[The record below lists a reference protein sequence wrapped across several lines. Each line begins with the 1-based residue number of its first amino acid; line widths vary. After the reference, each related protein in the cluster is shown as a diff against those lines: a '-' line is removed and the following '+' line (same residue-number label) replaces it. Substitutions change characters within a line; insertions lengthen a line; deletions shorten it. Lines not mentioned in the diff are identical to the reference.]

1 MADADVIIKAD
12 LKEEDL
18 TRKIDKLVQ
27 DVDNKFKD
35 MANKVD
41 ASIKKVANSLGNF
54 KTIAQ
59 TNVREI
65 KDAFQQL
72 GTTFD
77 QFARAME
84 RAAAA
89 ASGAGRGRGGVGG
102 SGGTGVAAPNFDN
115 AETLGELKQLIR
127 EQQKYI
133 DTLKLGTDELKSQ
146 LEVLRKQ
153 QEVVKKASST
163 RLENRNR
170 AINNQLGDI
179 NSILPKDVSQ
189 AESKLQRLKTLLGN
203 MERAYTRLGM
213 RKFDFLPESTWN
225 RIQASITRTER
236 QLKRLQDQAAKP
248 IMPKDMT
255 GVMGMSE
262 KTLDQI
268 ALKMKAITQLRAQTP
283 IGSADI
289 SRLNAEYARLSKLQT
304 EIIGKNATLV
314 ESNNALGR
322 AFNYIKNRLAF
333 MLTVGAFTGFVRQL
347 YEIRGQYELLERSLG
362 VLLNSFSKGS
372 QIFNELNEMA
382 IKSPFTLIELG
393 TAAKQL
399 TAYNFKANEVV
410 DTTRRLAD
418 ISSALGV
425 PMERLVYNLGQIRAQ
440 TVLTARDARDF
451 ANAGLA
457 IVPELAKHYTE
468 LEGKVVSTA
477 DVFDRMKK
485 KAVSYNDVMSV
496 LYKVTDEGGK
506 FFDFQAKQAGTLKV
520 QLANLNLAW
529 NNMLNDMG
537 KANQSLLSWPVQGLR
552 DMFLHW
558 KDISTAIEIALKGL
572 AAYKIA
578 QFAITKLIGTTNTAM
593 VFSAQAEAR
602 ANVTRLRRI
611 ALTRQLTNEE
621 QIELARNKLL
631 MSSKKAMTQ
640 ADYENVLAKVKLSKA
655 QATQLV
661 TTQKTNMA
669 LKEALVSTGTLTRE
683 ELNNAAVT
691 NAWSLAWNR
700 LTITIANVART
711 IKSMFFNIPTLIMSA
726 LAIGLEIK
734 ATFNEASDAIEEF
747 NKDLA
752 TSAKESNE
760 SLSKFLNDYQKTND
774 SLYKWQG
781 EGTDRT
787 QIGKQDI
794 ATDEA
799 KKAWEAIKEEIIK
812 SSSAGREF
820 VSQLEL
826 IADVNE
832 RVRQGFKYIQEIQKV
847 HGALQDVDKEAIKVQ
862 QDFSKWWNLWLA
874 NDSMVEN
881 IKDYVKSVKELEEN
895 WGGVIKALDDYN
907 SKTNF
912 KGGGYVENYIH
923 DITQLRQN
931 LSETAADMVRIFT
944 EKGFSPEQEREAFNK
959 VADEIVQKSNL
970 STEESLRFR
979 MTLEEQYSAE
989 RLKLYKNEL
998 GENYRAAYGNWIETF
1013 ETGQSLES
1021 QFLSWLG
1028 RNYRSEVQQ
1037 MFGNMTEEEIKQI
1050 NWSEPKWAE
1059 WANKNAN
1066 EFAKQFGLSFNELQS
1081 LVIMAN
1087 RWSVRIPVFFDFQN
1101 TEKTLLQTLTDADAK
1116 ADAAQTAIDRL
1127 NRRIKDGITDI
1138 DERAK
1143 ADKELADAEK
1153 ALAEAEAEGGHS
1165 KKKDQADKKAQNA
1178 ANKAAKARARGQKK
1192 SEDAVAS
1199 ALRSEISVIKEM
1211 QSAYDKLRKSGVS
1224 STESLEIA
1232 SSGYNKTLKSI
1243 NATLSKYGIS
1253 PFKAENFVGSSDPHK
1268 LLTALQNQLD
1278 TLIKSGKVKTA
1289 SLKDLEMEI
1298 QKITVDAKEY
1308 DMKKITDGLNNE
1320 LGKIKE
1326 EYELAV
1332 ELDANP
1338 ELGGIFAD
1346 MMGISKEEIENL
1358 PKDYAQVMRKLQR
1371 IIDENIGSGAF
1382 NLSENLNKA
1391 SFDQW
1396 VKERGNELDDGFAK
1410 ALDDIREYAN
1420 KVRLDETK
1428 KITQDW
1434 DKLLEKY
1441 AEYEHKRVQIVKE
1454 TERELETARKHGAS
1468 SDIID
1473 AIINKG
1479 KQGLAKLNFEEFQ
1492 KSSIWIT
1499 ATGDL
1504 SKLSN
1509 QALQILIDSL
1519 VEFKRVNKDLDPKQ
1533 IQKINKALRQ
1543 MRKEQAKDNPFKAL
1557 SIAMLEADERAEEIQ
1572 MEMDELKAKIDKM
1585 QAEEQDSTIINPEN
1599 QKILQEMKK
1608 RLVQLG
1614 ILKEKVSKIPFA
1626 DKEKA
1631 IGAYVKAF
1639 KAVADTF
1646 KQIADSTNDFNMKQT
1661 ADAISDVIGNFEA
1674 AEQGAQTWGG
1684 WWGAIIGG
1692 VTDAIPK
1699 IMKWVSGNAQ
1709 IDYDIQQ
1716 SQIQVK
1722 KLTNFY
1728 KELEAAANKAYGVE
1742 AYGAQKAM
1750 LINKEFQLEALKAQL
1765 RLEKSRKKKYQ
1776 DQATISDLE
1785 GQIIDLKNE
1794 INDATE
1800 NIVND
1805 LLGITSKADFAE
1817 NLVSSMIDAF
1827 KNGEDYMKVFEES
1840 FEDMVD
1846 HMIMKAIVSRLVGDW
1861 INSIW
1866 DSVNAKVAQSDRVRE
1881 AEKNLKEAESKLQGF
1896 EELANESPTYTNL
1909 QLRDMWR
1916 KKYEEAL
1923 AAYNNAITPT
1933 PEDIATMREFFEQ
1946 GRDDFKN
1953 NFLAYMDAFGIKF
1966 GQSAGAADLSALQ
1979 QGIMG
1984 ITEDTASAL
1993 EAYMNGVSQ
2002 QVYLHSDLLTQ
2013 IRDILINFGGD
2024 VTIATNAQ
2032 ILLQLQQSFQVQMTI
2047 QNVLTGVLNASGL
2060 AFRVE
2065 LAN

>member
-1 MADADVIIKAD
+1 MPDNGAVIITGKLD
-12 LKEEDL
+12 DTEL
-18 TRKIDKLVQ
+18 TKSIDKLVRT
-27 DVDNKFKD
+27 VDDKLGIAAQHFEQNIGRMQLSLHSFAQN
-35 MANKVD
+35 ANTKV
-41 ASIKKVANSLGNF
+41 G
-54 KTIAQ
+54 
-59 TNVREI
+59 EI
-65 KDAFQQL
+65 KTAFQQL
-72 GTTFD
+72 GTTYD

-89 ASGAGRGRGGVGG
+89 ASGASRGRSGSGGG
-102 SGGTGVAAPNFDN
+102 GGTGVTAPNFDN

-133 DTLKLGTDELKSQ
+133 DTLKLGTDELKRQ

-153 QEVVKKASST
+153 QEVVKKATST
-163 RLENRNR
+163 RLENRDR
-170 AINNQLGDI
+170 AINKQFENI

-189 AESKLQRLKTLLGN
+189 AESKLNRLRALLN
-203 MERAYTRLGM
+203 NLERGYRRLGM
-213 RKFDFLPESTWN
+213 QKFDFLPESTWN
-225 RIQASITRTER
+225 RIQASITRTEKQLER
-236 QLKRLQDQAAKP
+236 LKRQAAKP
-248 IMPKDMT
+248 IMPNDMA

-262 KTLDQI
+262 KTLDKI
-268 ALKMKAITQLRAQTP
+268 ALKMKAISELRSKTP

-289 SRLNAEYARLSKLQT
+289 SRLNGEYARLSKLQT
-304 EIIGKNATLV
+304 EILGKNAALV

-322 AFNYIKNRLAF
+322 AFNYIRNRLAF
-333 MLTVGAFTGFVRQL
+333 TLTIGAFTGFVRQL

-362 VLLNSFSKGS
+362 VLLDSFSKGS
-372 QIFNELNEMA
+372 QIFNELNAMA
-382 IKSPFTLIELG
+382 IQSPFTLIELG

-468 LEGKVVSTA
+468 LQGKVVSTA
-477 DVFDRMKK
+477 DVFDMMKK

-496 LYKVTDEGGK
+496 LYKITDEGGK

-537 KANQSLLSWPVQGLR
+537 KSNQGLLSLPVQGLR
-552 DMFLHW
+552 EMFMHW
-558 KDISTAIEIALKGL
+558 RDISDAITLAVGALG
-572 AAYKIA
+572 AYKLA
-578 QFAITKLIGTTNTAM
+578 QFAISKVVGVSNAAL
-593 VFSAQAEAR
+593 VRSAQAEAR
-602 ANVTRLRRI
+602 ANMTRLQRI
-611 ALTRQLTNEE
+611 QLTRQLTQEE
-621 QIELARNKLL
+621 QVELAQSRFLI
-631 MSSKKAMTQ
+631 SSKQAMNK
-640 ADYENVLAKVKLSKA
+640 ADYENMLAKVKLSKV

-661 TTQKTNMA
+661 TMNKHNIA
-669 LKEALVSTGTLTRE
+669 LREALISTGTLTQAE
-683 ELNNAAVT
+683 VANAMAVGK
-691 NAWSLAWNR
+691 WSLMFKRAMISLR
-700 LTITIANVART
+700 AFGLALKSILLTPTTGIMLLVTIAADIAST
-711 IKSMFFNIPTLIMSA
+711 WM
-726 LAIGLEIK
+726 
-734 ATFNEASDAIEEF
+734 EASQAVKEF
-747 NKDLA
+747 NNELA
-752 TSAKESNE
+752 KNSKESYDN
-760 SLSKFLNDYQKTND
+760 LSKFLGSY
-774 SLYKWQG
+774 SSS
-781 EGTDRT
+781 
-787 QIGKQDI
+787 IGK
-794 ATDEA
+794 TLSVEEA
-799 KKAWEAIKEEIIK
+799 EKTWEAMREEIIQ
-812 SSSAGREF
+812 SSSAGQGF
-820 VSQLEL
+820 VAKLEQ
-826 IADVNE
+826 IDDVNQRIKE
-832 RVRQGFKYIQEIQKV
+832 GFNYVSSIQSV
-847 HGALQDVDKEAIKVQ
+847 HGALQEIDSDVIKIQ
-862 QDFSKWWNLWLA
+862 EDWSKWWNLGLG
-874 NDSMVEN
+874 NDSMMEN
-881 IKDYVKSVKELEEN
+881 LDQYIERLKEVGENYEKAISQGTAAKGHDPFATISAELETLQGN
-895 WGGVIKALDDYN
+895 LD
-907 SKTNF
+907 
-912 KGGGYVENYIH
+912 
-923 DITQLRQN
+923 
-931 LSETAADMVRIFT
+931 ETAKSMVDFFT
-944 EKGFSPEQEREAFNK
+944 NKNFTPEQEREGFNR
-959 VADEIVQKSNL
+959 VVDEMVSKYNMGVEQ
-970 STEESLRFR
+970 SLHFR
-979 MTLEEQYSAE
+979 MQLEKRYQVARLNLYEQENSENSQNLYNEWNKNFGHRQALE
-989 RLKLYKNEL
+989 DEFLK
-998 GENYRAAYGNWIETF
+998 WM
-1013 ETGQSLES
+1013 S
-1021 QFLSWLG
+1021 
-1028 RNYRSEVQQ
+1028 RNHRSEVQA
-1037 MFGNMTEEEIKQI
+1037 MFGNMTKEEIAHI
-1050 NWSEPKWAE
+1050 NWSEPKWKW
-1059 WANKNAN
+1059 WAINNAQ
-1066 EFAKQFGLSFNELQS
+1066 EFSRQYNLSFNDLRY
-1081 LVIMAN
+1081 LVNSAN
-1087 RWSVRIPVFFDFQN
+1087 RMSVRIPVFFDFVNTPKSIYDTLTEADQAAN
-1101 TEKTLLQTLTDADAK
+1101 SAYQKYQRLQERLNQLRSQGKQKTKEYTDTEKEATDALKEYNEEIAK
-1116 ADAAQTAIDRL
+1116 GG
-1127 NRRIKDGITDI
+1127 KS
-1138 DERAK
+1138 K
-1143 ADKELADAEK
+1143 A
-1153 ALAEAEAEGGHS
+1153 AEAAAS
-1165 KKKDQADKKAQNA
+1165 KRANA
-1178 ANKAAKARARGQKK
+1178 ANKANAKARREQAKAESELQK
-1192 SEDAVAS
+1192 
-1199 ALRSEISVIKEM
+1199 ALRDELQVIDKV
-1211 QSAYDKLRKSGVS
+1211 QAAYKKLTKAGVS
-1224 STESLEIA
+1224 RDEALGIATSGFESTAKNI
-1232 SSGYNKTLKSI
+1232 NNVLK
-1243 NATLSKYGIS
+1243 KYGIAQFDIKKFAGLS
-1253 PFKAENFVGSSDPHK
+1253 NPREMLKMLEDQLAKIKA
-1268 LLTALQNQLD
+1268 
-1278 TLIKSGKVKTA
+1278 SGKSKPVEIKE
-1289 SLKDLEMEI
+1289 LEAQI
-1298 QKITVDAKEY
+1298 DKIRVDAKEY
-1308 DMKKITDGLNNE
+1308 DMKRITDGLNNE

-1358 PKDYAQVMRKLQR
+1358 PKDYAQVMRKLQS
-1371 IIDENIGSGAF
+1371 IIDQNIGGDVF

-1396 VKERGNELDDGFAK
+1396 VNERGNELSDGFAK
-1410 ALDDIREYAN
+1410 ALDAIREYAN

-1434 DKLLEKY
+1434 EKLLEKY
-1441 AEYEHKRVQIVKE
+1441 SEYEYKRNQIVKE
-1454 TERELETARKHGAS
+1454 GERERQLAIKRGAS
-1468 SDIID
+1468 ADIFD
-1473 AIINKG
+1473 AINNKT
-1479 KQGLAKLNFEEFQ
+1479 KQELAKLNFEQFQ

-1499 ATGDL
+1499 ATGDI
-1504 SKLSN
+1504 SKLSS
-1509 QALQILIDSL
+1509 QALQILIDNL

-1533 IQKINKALRQ
+1533 LQKINKALRQ

-1572 MEMDELKAKIDKM
+1572 IEMDELQSKIDKM

-1626 DKEKA
+1626 DKDKA

-1646 KQIADSTNDFNMKQT
+1646 KQIADSTNDFNLKQT
-1661 ADAISDVIGNFEA
+1661 SDAISDVIGNFEA

-1728 KELEAAANKAYGVE
+1728 KELEAAATKAYGVE

-1750 LINKEFQLEALKAQL
+1750 LINKEFQKTELERQLK
-1765 RLEKSRKKKYQ
+1765 LEKSRKKKYQ
-1776 DQATISDLE
+1776 DQSAIADLE

-1794 INDATE
+1794 INEATE

-1827 KNGEDYMKVFEES
+1827 KQGEDYMKVFEES

-1846 HMIMKAIVSRLVGDW
+1846 NMIMKAIVSRLVGDW

-1866 DSVNAKVAQSDRVRE
+1866 DNVNAKVAQSDRVRE

-1923 AAYNNAITPT
+1923 TAYNNAITPT

-1984 ITEDTASAL
+1984 ITEDTAGAL
-1993 EAYMNGVSQ
+1993 ESYMNSVSQ
-2002 QVYLHSDLLTQ
+2002 QVYYQSDILTQ
-2013 IRDILINFGGD
+2013 IRDILVNFGGD
-2024 VTIATNAQ
+2024 ITIATNAQ
-2032 ILLQLQQSFQVQMTI
+2032 ILFELQQSTQI
-2047 QNVLTGVLNASGL
+2047 QLSIQSILQGWSSANGL
-2060 AFRVE
+2060 SVRVE